1 MLSDVGFDYWRL
13 QCWSLTRAELGPG
26 TSPLVS
32 GVSDSLRFR
41 SSENS
46 WVTGVGGCC
55 GVKTEDGPGRDWAM
69 LSLGSSSVM
78 SSQDCRSNRETQPW
92 NNNNAS
98 LEVCVCVKS
107 VSPET
112 AVAHYEYAVHICLFI
127 SLTLSRSLGSRC
139 SFSRSS
145 LMWRLERKTRCASW
159 WICRCWLS
167 LSVSEITSLEGKE
180 VIAYKTKCSKEK

>member
-1 MLSDVGFDYWRL
+1 MSP
-13 QCWSLTRAELGPG
+13 SLTRAELGPG

-32 GVSDSLRFR
+32 VVSDSLRFR

-55 GVKTEDGPGRDWAM
+55 GVKTEEGPGRDWDK

-78 SSQDCRSNRETQPW
+78 SSQDCTSKRKTKSMTQEHLRQLW
-92 NNNNAS
+92 SSMCA
-98 LEVCVCVKS
+98 LWCVYS
-107 VSPET
+107 SP
-112 AVAHYEYAVHICLFI
+112 F
-127 SLTLSRSLGSRC
+127 LTLSMSLGSKC

-145 LMWRLERKTRCASW
+145 LMWRRERKTRWASW

-167 LSVSEITSLEGKE
+167 LSVSEITSLRD
-180 VIAYKTKCSKEK
+180 KTKCHVTIQLGILHLGK

>member
-98 LEVCVCVKS
+98 LEVCVWRVFLLRQLWLITS
-107 VSPET
+107 TLYIFVYSSPSHCPGPW
-112 AVAHYEYAVHICLFI
+112 APGAH
-127 SLTLSRSLGSRC
+127 SLGLHWCDVSNGKHGALPDGSAAVDC
-139 SFSRSS
+139 HSPSQKSHP
-145 LMWRLERKTRCASW
+145 WR
-159 WICRCWLS
+159 
-167 LSVSEITSLEGKE
+167 
-180 VIAYKTKCSKEK
+180 EKK